1 MKFLLSEDNQFLRT
15 AIKKLLQKNYPTAI
29 IEEAKTGS
37 ELLIKA
43 LDNNSNWDLI
53 ISNISSTGLA
63 GVEITETLRKTKHIP
78 ILILSAV
85 KLEDYASFGFLD
97 YIAGFVLTDNL
108 TVRLPKAINSI
119 LSQGIY
125 RISPTKI
132 AC

>member
-15 AIKKLLQKNYPTAI
+15 AIKKLLQRNYPTAI

-37 ELLIKA
+37 ELLVKA
-43 LDNNSNWDLI
+43 LDNNHHWDLI
-53 ISNISSTGLA
+53 ISNIGSTGLA

-85 KLEDYASFGFLD
+85 KLEDYANFGFLD

-108 TVRLPKAINSI
+108 SERLPKAINSI
-119 LSQGIY
+119 LSQGLY
-125 RISPTKI
+125 QISQTKI